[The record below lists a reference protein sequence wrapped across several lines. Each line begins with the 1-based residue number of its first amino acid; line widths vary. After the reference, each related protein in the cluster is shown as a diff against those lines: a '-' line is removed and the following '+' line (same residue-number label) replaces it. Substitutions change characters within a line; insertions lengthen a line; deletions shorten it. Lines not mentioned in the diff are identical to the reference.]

1 MLILYQ
7 VMVEQGVISSLPA
20 APDEVWNTGMEVIGD
35 QETAMPGDSIPC
47 CNTAGKII
55 ASELGPAT

>member
-1 MLILYQ
+1 
-7 VMVEQGVISSLPA
+7 MVEQGVISSLPA